1 MDNSQ
6 EIETKTFEKH
16 TSNPLIQPGRL
27 GGDPRQRGPHG
38 PDNTVSALKSPSSS
52 LSSFLD
58 KSKGKIKSFDDST
71 KIVLGS

>member
-16 TSNPLIQPGRL
+16 TSNPLIQLGHL
-27 GGDPRQRGPHG
+27 GGDPRQHGPHG
-38 PDNTVSALKSPSSS
+38 PDNTVSALKSPSSN
-52 LSSFLD
+52 LSSQ
-58 KSKGKIKSFDDST
+58 GKIKSFDGST